1 MIRLMKKVGRIM
13 DKEIN
18 KKIMI
23 KIIEITINILFWLFI
38 IYTLITNFDT
48 NYLVDTFDFISSYDP
63 NILLFIITMLA
74 KIILDLILKIP
85 LTFILLIMYI
95 FYTVYR
101 KKYKKKETYIINEF
115 NMQERKKELSEIIK
129 DCSPLVLSYIKNYKL
144 TDKALTSAR
153 IIINQKQERNE
164 KLTLNEKY
172 IVNCDTHKTKIDQ
185 DRLEREV
192 VKDCKNKKLISKR
205 KFFTKKGIIF
215 LTFWIILMIIS
226 FVSNLTWEKMN
237 VEGAIF
243 EIYLQLL
250 AALLNIIP
258 FGVIPLIGLVYFIPY
273 ILENSKNYLYK
284 TPKAKTINTKLSS
297 LKYFIICLPY
307 MDRKYEK
314 EIKDW
319 PEFEAYETLFKN

>member
-1 MIRLMKKVGRIM
+1 MIRLIKKVGRIM

-18 KKIMI
+18 KKITI
-23 KIIEITINILFWLFI
+23 KITEITINILFWIFI
-38 IYTLITNFDT
+38 ISTLVTNFDT
-48 NYLVDTFDFISSYDP
+48 NYFIDAFDFISSYDI
-63 NILLFIITMLA
+63 NILLFILTMLA

-129 DCSPLVLSYIKNYKL
+129 GCSPLVLSYIKNYKL

>member
-48 NYLVDTFDFISSYDP
+48 NYLVDTFDFITSYDP

-95 FYTVYR
+95 FYIIYR

-250 AALLNIIP
+250 AA
-258 FGVIPLIGLVYFIPY
+258 F
-273 ILENSKNYLYK
+273 
-284 TPKAKTINTKLSS
+284 
-297 LKYFIICLPY
+297 
-307 MDRKYEK
+307 
-314 EIKDW
+314 
-319 PEFEAYETLFKN
+319 

>member
-1 MIRLMKKVGRIM
+1 MKKVGRIM

-95 FYTVYR
+95 FYIVYR

-192 VKDCKNKKLISKR
+192 VKDCKNKKLLDTEQVLLQRNFTGKESAA
-205 KFFTKKGIIF
+205 KFFAGIRNRKALHLQGNLSTPNGPLNGIKH
-215 LTFWIILMIIS
+215 
-226 FVSNLTWEKMN
+226 SNEH
-237 VEGAIF
+237 
-243 EIYLQLL
+243 LL
-250 AALLNIIP
+250 
-258 FGVIPLIGLVYFIPY
+258 
-273 ILENSKNYLYK
+273 S
-284 TPKAKTINTKLSS
+284 T
-297 LKYFIICLPY
+297 
-307 MDRKYEK
+307 
-314 EIKDW
+314 
-319 PEFEAYETLFKN
+319 

>member
-1 MIRLMKKVGRIM
+1 MIRLIKKVGRIM

-18 KKIMI
+18 KKITI
-23 KIIEITINILFWLFI
+23 KITEITINILFWIFI
-38 IYTLITNFDT
+38 ISTLVTNFDT
-48 NYLVDTFDFISSYDP
+48 NYFIDTFDFISSYDI
-63 NILLFIITMLA
+63 NILLFILTMLA

>member
-1 MIRLMKKVGRIM
+1 MLKFQEFWQNITPGFSRKTYETVLTPFLTELGFVG
-13 DKEIN
+13 N
-18 KKIMI
+18 
-23 KIIEITINILFWLFI
+23 
-38 IYTLITNFDT
+38 
-48 NYLVDTFDFISSYDP
+48 
-63 NILLFIITMLA
+63 
-74 KIILDLILKIP
+74 
-85 LTFILLIMYI
+85 
-95 FYTVYR
+95 
-101 KKYKKKETYIINEF
+101 
-115 NMQERKKELSEIIK
+115 
-129 DCSPLVLSYIKNYKL
+129 SYIKNYKI
-144 TDKALTSAR
+144 TDKALASAR
-153 IIINQKQERNE
+153 IIINQKQENNE

-172 IVNCDTHKTKIDQ
+172 IVSCDIHKTKIDQ

-215 LTFWIILMIIS
+215 LIIWIILMIIS

-250 AALLNIIP
+250 AALLNVIP
-258 FGVIPLIGLVYFIPY
+258 FGVVPLIGLVYFIPY

-284 TPKAKTINTKLSS
+284 SPKAKAINNKLSS

-307 MDRKYEK
+307 MDHKYEK

-319 PEFEAYETLFKN
+319 SEYKAYETLFKS

>member
-1 MIRLMKKVGRIM
+1 M

-18 KKIMI
+18 KKITI
-23 KIIEITINILFWLFI
+23 KITEITINILFWIFI
-38 IYTLITNFDT
+38 ISTLVTNFDT
-48 NYLVDTFDFISSYDP
+48 NYFIDTFDFISSYDI
-63 NILLFIITMLA
+63 NILLFILTMLA

-95 FYTVYR
+95 FYIVCR

-129 DCSPLVLSYIKNYKL
+129 GCSPLVLSYIKNYKL

-153 IIINQKQERNE
+153 IIINKKQENNE

-172 IVNCDTHKTKIDQ
+172 IVNCYAHKTKIDQ

-192 VKDCKNKKLISKR
+192 IKDCKNKKLISKR

>member
-1 MIRLMKKVGRIM
+1 MIRLIKKVGRIM

-18 KKIMI
+18 KKITI
-23 KIIEITINILFWLFI
+23 KITEITINILFWIFI
-38 IYTLITNFDT
+38 ISTLVTNFDT
-48 NYLVDTFDFISSYDP
+48 NYFIDAFDFISSYDI
-63 NILLFIITMLA
+63 NILLFILTMLA

-129 DCSPLVLSYIKNYKL
+129 GCSPLVLSYIKNYKL

-153 IIINQKQERNE
+153 IIINKKQENNE

-172 IVNCDTHKTKIDQ
+172 IVNCDAHKTKIDQ

-192 VKDCKNKKLISKR
+192 IKDCKNKKLISKR

>member
-1 MIRLMKKVGRIM
+1 M

-18 KKIMI
+18 KKITI
-23 KIIEITINILFWLFI
+23 KITEITINILFWIFI
-38 IYTLITNFDT
+38 ISTLVTNFDT
-48 NYLVDTFDFISSYDP
+48 NYFIDTFDFISSYDI
-63 NILLFIITMLA
+63 NILLFILTMLA

>member
-1 MIRLMKKVGRIM
+1 
-13 DKEIN
+13 
-18 KKIMI
+18 
-23 KIIEITINILFWLFI
+23 
-38 IYTLITNFDT
+38 
-48 NYLVDTFDFISSYDP
+48 
-63 NILLFIITMLA
+63 
-74 KIILDLILKIP
+74 
-85 LTFILLIMYI
+85 MYI
-95 FYTVYR
+95 FYIVYR

-129 DCSPLVLSYIKNYKL
+129 GCSPLVLSYIKNYKL

-153 IIINQKQERNE
+153 IIINKKQENNE

-172 IVNCDTHKTKIDQ
+172 IVNCDAHKTKIDQ

-192 VKDCKNKKLISKR
+192 IKDCKNKKLISKR

-250 AALLNIIP
+250 AAFLNIIP

>member
-1 MIRLMKKVGRIM
+1 M

-18 KKIMI
+18 KKITI
-23 KIIEITINILFWLFI
+23 KITEITINILFWIFI
-38 IYTLITNFDT
+38 ISTLVTNFDT
-48 NYLVDTFDFISSYDP
+48 NYFIDAFDFISSYDI
-63 NILLFIITMLA
+63 NILLFILTMLA

>member
-1 MIRLMKKVGRIM
+1 MIRLIKKVGRIM

-18 KKIMI
+18 KKITI
-23 KIIEITINILFWLFI
+23 KITEITINILFWIFI
-38 IYTLITNFDT
+38 IYTLVTNFDT
-48 NYLVDTFDFISSYDP
+48 NYFIDTFDFISSYDI
-63 NILLFIITMLA
+63 NILLFILTMLA

-153 IIINQKQERNE
+153 IIINKKQENNE

-172 IVNCDTHKTKIDQ
+172 IVNCDAHKTKIDQ

-192 VKDCKNKKLISKR
+192 IKDCKNKKLISKR

-237 VEGAIF
+237 VESAIF